1 MPKLL
6 VTNKKQEALDYIK
19 KDIESIEETNVDLD
33 KDQDIVILDKKQVKV
48 EDIRN
53 LIKKLATKPLNLKQK
68 YLIILNFETATVS
81 AQNAFLKTL
90 EEGNVGIFLQV
101 RSSLNLLETIISRTQ
116 VVNLTIEYVQNDELV
131 KILESIIKTGG
142 IGQISSVCKKYSNK
156 EIYDN
161 LEIVL
166 ATLVKTNLN
175 IKSVIKELYIT
186 KRKQNK
192 VPLNTEIQVTYLIIK
207 AIDSF
212 DND

>member
-19 KDIESIEETNVDLD
+19 NDIVNIEETSANLD
-33 KDQDIVILDKKQVKV
+33 KNQDIVILDEKQVKV

-68 YLIILNFETATVS
+68 YLVIFNFETATVS
-81 AQNAFLKTL
+81 AQNTFLKTL
-90 EEGNVGIFLQV
+90 EEGRAGIFLQV
-101 RSSLNLLETIISRTQ
+101 KSSLNLLETIISRTQ
-116 VVNLTIEYVQNDELV
+116 VVNLTIKRAQNDELV
-131 KILESIIKTGG
+131 KILESIIKTSE
-142 IGQISSVCKKYSNK
+142 IGQIPSVCKKYSSE

-166 ATLVKTNLN
+166 ANLVKTNPY
-175 IKSVIKELYIT
+175 IKFVIKELYIT
-186 KRKQNK
+186 KGRQNK
-192 VPLNTEIQVTYLIIK
+192 VPLNTEIQVMYLIIK

-212 DND
+212 NNN